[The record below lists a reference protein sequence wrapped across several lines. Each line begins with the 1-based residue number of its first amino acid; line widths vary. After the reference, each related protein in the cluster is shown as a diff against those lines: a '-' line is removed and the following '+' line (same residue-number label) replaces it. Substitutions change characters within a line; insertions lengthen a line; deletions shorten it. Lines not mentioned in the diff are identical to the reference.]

1 MFELSNFKDLDETT
15 APLAKQYYELFDSG
29 KYDEAVAF
37 LSEHN
42 ELAPCLIG
50 SEWANKI
57 EHDIYNLAEQYYYS
71 QKIIFSDEEPKP
83 EKEEMYIGSEW
94 YQEYE

>member
-1 MFELSNFKDLDETT
+1 MFELSNYKDIDETT
-15 APLAKQYYELFDSG
+15 APLANQYYELLDSG

-42 ELAPCLIG
+42 ELAPCIIG
-50 SEWANKI
+50 SEGVNKI
-57 EHDIYNLAEQYYYS
+57 EHGIYDLAEQYYYS